1 MKKELKILKVSVEA
15 LHTYKNDVKRN
26 YDIDEDQAR
35 RKLTRNVML
44 VKEFKPR
51 GIKRGLFSKNILIW
65 KLKDHNS
72 TWNSN
77 KD

>member
-1 MKKELKILKVSVEA
+1 MKKELKILKVSAEA

-44 VKEFKPR
+44 VKEFKPG
-51 GIKRGLFSKNILIW
+51 GIKRGLF
-65 KLKDHNS
+65 LKH
-72 TWNSN
+72 THMEI
-77 KD
+77 

>member
-1 MKKELKILKVSVEA
+1 MKKELKILKVSAEA

-44 VKEFKPR
+44 VKEFKPQ
-51 GIKRGLFSKNILIW
+51 GIKRGLF
-65 KLKDHNS
+65 LKHIHME
-72 TWNSN
+72 T
-77 KD
+77 